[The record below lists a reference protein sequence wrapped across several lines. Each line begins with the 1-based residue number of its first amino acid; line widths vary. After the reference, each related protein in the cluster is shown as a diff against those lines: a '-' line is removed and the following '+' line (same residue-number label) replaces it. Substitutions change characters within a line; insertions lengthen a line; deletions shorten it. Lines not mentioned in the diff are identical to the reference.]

1 MDHKFSPSAKKA
13 DKIAVDTLFEYFKDN
28 NNPFDFYNDKITNF
42 VTGEFTDSELT
53 ENLINIFTTGEGV
66 YSELKSSQ
74 LVKLFDPIT
83 KTKVAMKSD
92 ELEKAPNI
100 NKEKL
105 AFMKTID
112 FARLTGYN
120 PDFLLHHELTSTSF
134 YLI

>member
-1 MDHKFSPSAKKA
+1 M
-13 DKIAVDTLFEYFKDN
+13 
-28 NNPFDFYNDKITNF
+28 
-42 VTGEFTDSELT
+42 TGEFTDSELT

-83 KTKVAMKSD
+83 KTKVAMKFD
-92 ELEKAPNI
+92 ELEKVPNI
-100 NKEKL
+100 NKKKL

-112 FARLTGYN
+112 FTRLTGYN

>member
-1 MDHKFSPSAKKA
+1 M
-13 DKIAVDTLFEYFKDN
+13 
-28 NNPFDFYNDKITNF
+28 
-42 VTGEFTDSELT
+42 TGEFTDSELT

-74 LVKLFDPIT
+74 LVKLFNLIT

-92 ELEKAPNI
+92 ELEKVSNI

-105 AFMKTID
+105 AFMTTID
-112 FARLTGYN
+112 FARLTEYD

-134 YLI
+134 YLIRASKGVENHSRRNSRSCIN

>member
-1 MDHKFSPSAKKA
+1 M
-13 DKIAVDTLFEYFKDN
+13 
-28 NNPFDFYNDKITNF
+28 
-42 VTGEFTDSELT
+42 TGEFTDSELT

-74 LVKLFDPIT
+74 LDKKIVKLFDPIT

-92 ELEKAPNI
+92 ELEKVPNI

-105 AFMKTID
+105 AFMTTID

-134 YLI
+134 YLIRASKGVENHSRRNSRSCIN

>member
-1 MDHKFSPSAKKA
+1 M
-13 DKIAVDTLFEYFKDN
+13 
-28 NNPFDFYNDKITNF
+28 
-42 VTGEFTDSELT
+42 TGEITDSELT

-92 ELEKAPNI
+92 ELEKVPNI

-105 AFMKTID
+105 A
-112 FARLTGYN
+112 RLTGYN
-120 PDFLLHHELTSTSF
+120 LDFLLHHELTSTSF